1 VDPRVEGAFGGNLGL
16 AIWRGLLDAAF
27 RNLWSGHG
35 WNQVSVAQMSV
46 AAEYPSSV
54 FVGHTHDIVIDLLL
68 WNRVVLGVLVVAAV
82 ATWVVSRSLRMCWL
96 EA

>member
-1 VDPRVEGAFGGNLGL
+1 
-16 AIWRGLLDAAF
+16 
-27 RNLWSGHG
+27 
-35 WNQVSVAQMSV
+35 MSV
-46 AAEYPSSV
+46 AAEYPLSV